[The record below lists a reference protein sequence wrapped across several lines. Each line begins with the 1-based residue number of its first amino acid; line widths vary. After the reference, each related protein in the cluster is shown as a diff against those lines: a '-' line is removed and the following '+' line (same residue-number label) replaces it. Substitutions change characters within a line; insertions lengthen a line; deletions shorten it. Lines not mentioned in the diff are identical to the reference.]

1 MDLEKEENSN
11 SNDEEEEI
19 TISLEDIYPTS
30 TEEPR
35 GLALIIN
42 VENFLDG
49 SQRVGS
55 SDDVEKHRNLWSRL
69 HYDVKTCTDPSFEV
83 SSLLTTQKTHRKIT

>member
-11 SNDEEEEI
+11 SNDEEEET
-19 TISLEDIYPTS
+19 TINLEDIYPTS

-42 VENFLDG
+42 VENFEDG

-55 SDDVEKHRNLWSRL
+55 SDDVGKHRNLWRKL
-69 HYDVKTCTDPSFEV
+69 HYDVTTCTEPSFEV
-83 SSLLTTQKTHRKIT
+83 SSLLTTQKIHLKIT